1 MNYYIFV
8 NTRSFDHN
16 DKGVPSRILSSY
28 RLQNKVYPA
37 YERTKYKNLIKPNDS
52 FIFYVAGKRKAIT
65 CSFVAYGLIDEILI
79 DRNYNED
86 DIHLSSP
93 IEKII
98 KLKSIV
104 ETRPVGIHA
113 LKDKLSFITKKK
125 KWGSS
130 MQGGIIQI
138 TEEDYNLITEEMN
151 K

>member
-8 NTRSFDHN
+8 NSRSFDLD
-16 DKGVPSRILSSY
+16 DKGVPSQIISSH
-28 RLQNKVYPA
+28 RLKNKVFPVYP
-37 YERTKYKNLIKPNDS
+37 RTKYKNLLKPNDA
-52 FIFYVAGKRKAIT
+52 FIFYVAGKRVAIS
-65 CSFVAYGLIDEILI
+65 CSFVAYGLIAEVSE
-79 DRNYNED
+79 NHPYSED
-86 DIHLSSP
+86 DLHLSGA
-93 IEKII
+93 IEKIV

-104 ETRPVGIHA
+104 EKKPLSIYG

-138 TEEDYNLITEEMN
+138 TEEDYNLITKEMN